1 MNAITIEEWQRAI
14 GGLGDRLARLR
25 AGVETLG
32 ERDRRVVGER
42 ADLGGITSAILRSDA
57 LELEGRPSQRLQAK
71 RLDVGDVVCQ
81 AFGPSVGVTRCA
93 SEAADVRELWDRLLR
108 FESQTDGILHGNPSS
123 VLDLP
128 DASVSIRGGRS
139 LHVELQTTGTR
150 AAPAGEVIAVPRF
163 THVMPASK
171 LRNFG
176 HWLLDC
182 VPQVAVLAA
191 VAPDATMLL
200 PPGLK
205 TFHRWPLGKLG
216 LGPSQIVEWDGAPRA
231 GGRVLVFESDGRSG
245 GGRPLSALNELRRRI
260 GPDTVAPDPGRPQRI
275 YVSRRDA
282 RSRRQWVHNE
292 EAIEELFRGRGFEI
306 VSMAQ
311 CPLDEQVHVFR
322 NARVVAGVSGAG
334 LSGLLFSPP
343 RTTAIVLVSD
353 SLIRWYAATGARTMW
368 LRGVGHARHLAAL
381 GDSPRF
387 YAHLAA
393 AFGQVCHSF
402 VGSDSMPLDRLST
415 FIDEALA
422 SADQG

>member
-14 GGLGDRLARLR
+14 GGLGERLARLR
-25 AGVETLG
+25 EGVETLG
-32 ERDRRVVGER
+32 ERDRRVMRER
-42 ADLGGITSAILRSDA
+42 ADFGGITHAVLRSDS
-57 LELEGRPSQRLQAK
+57 LELEGQPSQRLQTT
-71 RLDVGDVVCQ
+71 RLEVGDVVRQ
-81 AFGPSVGVTRCA
+81 PFGPSVGVTQCA
-93 SEAADVRELWDRLLR
+93 SDAADVRELWDRLLR
-108 FESQTDGILHGNPSS
+108 FESETDGILHGNPSS

-128 DASVSIRGGRS
+128 DASVSIRSART
-139 LHVELQTTGTR
+139 LHVELQTTGAR
-150 AAPAGEVIAVPRF
+150 ASAGDVIAVPRF
-163 THVMPASK
+163 THVMPPSK

-191 VAPDATMLL
+191 VAPHAKILL

-216 LGPSQIVEWDGAPRA
+216 LGPSQIVEWDRAPRSA
-231 GGRVLVFESDGRSG
+231 GRVLVFESDGRSG

-260 GPDTVAPDPGRPQRI
+260 GPDTVAPDPGRPRHI

-282 RSRRQWVHNE
+282 RTRRQWVQNE
-292 EAIEELFRGRGFEI
+292 EAIEELFRRRGFEI

-311 CPLDEQVHVFR
+311 CTLDEQVQIFR

-334 LSGLLFSPP
+334 LSGLLFSPAE
-343 RTTAIVLVSD
+343 TTAMVLVSE
-353 SLIRWYAATGARTMW
+353 SLIRWYASTGARTMW
-368 LRGVGHARHLAAL
+368 LRGVAHARHLASL

-402 VGSDSMPLDRLST
+402 VGPDSMPLDRLSA
-415 FIDEALA
+415 FIDDALA
-422 SADQG
+422 SVGDG